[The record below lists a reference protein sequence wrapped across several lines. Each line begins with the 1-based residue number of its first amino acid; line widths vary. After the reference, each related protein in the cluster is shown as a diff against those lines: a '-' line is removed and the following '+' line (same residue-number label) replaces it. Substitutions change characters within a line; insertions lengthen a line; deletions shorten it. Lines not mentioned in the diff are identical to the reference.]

1 MTLDWR
7 RPGPETARAAAAAV
21 ATALGSAIC
30 GACST
35 QLLPADFSAQSALSG
50 LAAVR
55 RILSRSWP
63 TPPIA
68 GEPVRGSPIVGVW
81 PAATPPSFSQQWSRS
96 MSASVMAVFSEGLP
110 GRPLAIRAARPTLSY
125 PCQAP
130 PRLFRFLNNPWTP
143 YLHLSAPGP
152 GPSAASRP
160 AQRQNRSVHCL
171 RTERFLLSAFFPPTL
186 NGFPVSP
193 LDQPGSTGFSPHHRP
208 AGRIQHCF
216 SRQAWPSWQGPPG
229 NTGRVF
235 AEVRAPSGPGPRGCQ
250 RPKDSGWLP
259 TISRVRTEPTG

>member
-1 MTLDWR
+1 MASRPCDSQPPELLKRHSGVTLDWR

-81 PAATPPSFSQQWSRS
+81 PAATPPL
-96 MSASVMAVFSEGLP
+96 VFPAMVAFHECIRNGCLQRRVAGPAPRHPGCTAHVELP
-110 GRPLAIRAARPTLSY
+110 LSGPTPTFPLPK
-125 PCQAP
+125 Q
-130 PRLFRFLNNPWTP
+130 
-143 YLHLSAPGP
+143 
-152 GPSAASRP
+152 
-160 AQRQNRSVHCL
+160 
-171 RTERFLLSAFFPPTL
+171 
-186 NGFPVSP
+186 P
-193 LDQPGSTGFSPHHRP
+193 LDPIPSSVRPG
-208 AGRIQHCF
+208 
-216 SRQAWPSWQGPPG
+216 AWSQCG
-229 NTGRVF
+229 
-235 AEVRAPSGPGPRGCQ
+235 
-250 RPKDSGWLP
+250 
-259 TISRVRTEPTG
+259 